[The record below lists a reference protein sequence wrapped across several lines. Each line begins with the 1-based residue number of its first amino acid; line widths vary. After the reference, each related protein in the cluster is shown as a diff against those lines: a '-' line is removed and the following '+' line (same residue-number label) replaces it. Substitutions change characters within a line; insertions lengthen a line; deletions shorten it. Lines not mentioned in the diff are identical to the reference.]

1 MLTLSDNMKRLIILA
16 SLIFMLMLMPMH
28 AGKHKDNGPVV
39 AAYVTGWNEFKELP
53 DCSVLTHIN
62 YAFGNVNKTYDGVTI
77 QHPERLR
84 QLVELKK
91 DHEIYIVLSIGGWTA
106 GGFSEMASIERR
118 RKAFARD
125 CKRIVKEYNLDGIDM
140 DWEYPSSSEAGISS
154 SPNDIDNFTL
164 LMRELRKALGKDY
177 LLSCATIADARFVDF
192 KAIEP
197 YVDLVNIM
205 MYDVG
210 NPPYHHAALY
220 RSEMSG
226 RVTAQEAL
234 QAHLDAGIPVNKL
247 VLGVPF
253 YGRSVKGFG
262 DTAYGALVKRT
273 DVIRMWDDVAK
284 APYLV
289 NNEGEFLCTYEDAE
303 SLAWKCRFIKQTGM
317 RGAMYWEYRND
328 DEAGTLRNAV
338 WNGVMGQ

>member
-1 MLTLSDNMKRLIILA
+1 MLKKILILGCLLAVGVTLMA
-16 SLIFMLMLMPMH
+16 SN
-28 AGKHKDNGPVV
+28 HKDNGPVV
-39 AAYVTGWNEFKELP
+39 AAYVTGWNETMELP

-62 YAFGNVNKTYDGVTI
+62 YAFGNVNKTYDGVVI
-77 QHPERLR
+77 QRPDRLR

-91 DHEIYIVLSIGGWTA
+91 DHKIYIVLSIGGWTA
-106 GGFSEMASIERR
+106 GGFSEMASTDKR

-125 CKRIVKEYNLDGIDM
+125 CKRIVKEYGLDGIDI

-154 SPNDIDNFTL
+154 SPADIDNFTS
-164 LMRELRKALGKDY
+164 LMRELRKALGKSY
-177 LLSCATIADARFVDF
+177 LLSCATIADARYVDF
-192 KAIEP
+192 RAIEP

-234 QAHLDAGIPVNKL
+234 QAHVDAGMPVNKL

-253 YGRSVKGFG
+253 YGRSVQDFG
-262 DTAYGALVKRT
+262 DTSYGALIKRT
-273 DVIRMWDDVAK
+273 DVTRMWDDVAK
-284 APYLV
+284 VPYLIKDGV
-289 NNEGEFLCTYEDAE
+289 FVCTYEDAE
-303 SLAWKCRFIKQTGM
+303 SLAWKCKFINETGM
-317 RGAMYWEYRND
+317 RGAMYWEYRCD
-328 DEAGTLRNAV
+328 DEVGTLRKAV
-338 WNGVMGQ
+338 WTGVMDSH

>member
-1 MLTLSDNMKRLIILA
+1 MMKRFLLFGCLLVVALTVLA
-16 SLIFMLMLMPMH
+16 
-28 AGKHKDNGPVV
+28 GRHKDDGPVV

-62 YAFGNVNKTYDGVTI
+62 YAFGNVNKTYDGVII

-91 DHEIYIVLSIGGWTA
+91 NHDIYIVLSIGGWTA
-106 GGFSEMASIERR
+106 GGFSEMASTNKR
-118 RKAFARD
+118 RKSFARD
-125 CKRIVKEYNLDGIDM
+125 CKRIVKEYGLDGIDI

-154 SPNDIDNFTL
+154 SPADIDHFTL
-164 LMRELRKALGKDY
+164 LMRELRKSLGKEY

-192 KAIEP
+192 KAIER

-210 NPPYHHAALY
+210 NPPFHHASLY

-226 RVTAQEAL
+226 RVTAEEAL
-234 QAHLDAGIPVNKL
+234 KAHLAAGVPLNKL

-253 YGRSVKGFG
+253 YGRSVKDFG

-273 DVIRMWDDVAK
+273 DVVRMWDDVAK
-284 APYLV
+284 VPYLV
-289 NNEGEFLCTYEDAE
+289 KDGEFVCTYEDAE
-303 SLAWKCRFIKQTGM
+303 SLAWKCKFIKDRGM
-317 RGAMYWEYRND
+317 RGVMYWEYRND
-328 DEAGTLRNAV
+328 DEAGTLRNAA
-338 WNGVMGQ
+338 WNGVMGNQD

>member
-1 MLTLSDNMKRLIILA
+1 
-16 SLIFMLMLMPMH
+16 
-28 AGKHKDNGPVV
+28 
-39 AAYVTGWNEFKELP
+39 
-53 DCSVLTHIN
+53 
-62 YAFGNVNKTYDGVTI
+62 
-77 QHPERLR
+77 
-84 QLVELKK
+84 
-91 DHEIYIVLSIGGWTA
+91 
-106 GGFSEMASIERR
+106 MASTERR
-118 RKAFARD
+118 RKAFARA
-125 CKRIVKEYNLDGIDM
+125 CKRIVKDYNLDGSDI
-140 DWEYPSSSEAGISS
+140 DWEYPSSNEAGISS
-154 SPNDIDNFTL
+154 SPADIDNFTL
-164 LMRELRKALGKDY
+164 LMKELRKALGKSY
-177 LLSCATIADARFVDF
+177 LLSCATIADARYVDF

-205 MYDVG
+205 MYDVD

-234 QAHLDAGIPVNKL
+234 QAHLDAGMPVNKL

-273 DVIRMWDDVAK
+273 DVTRMWDDVAK
-284 APYLV
+284 VPYLV
-289 NNEGEFLCTYEDAE
+289 KDGEMVCTYEDAE
-303 SLAWKCRFIKQTGM
+303 SLAWKCRFIHETGM
-317 RGAMYWEYRND
+317 RGAMYWEYRCD

>member
-1 MLTLSDNMKRLIILA
+1 MLKKILILGCLLA
-16 SLIFMLMLMPMH
+16 VVFPLM
-28 AGKHKDNGPVV
+28 AGGHKDAGPVV
-39 AAYVTGWNEFKELP
+39 AAYVTGWNEFMELP

-62 YAFGNVNKTYDGVTI
+62 YAFGNVNKSYDGVTI

-91 DHEIYIVLSIGGWTA
+91 DHKIYIVLSIGGWTA
-106 GGFSEMASIERR
+106 GGFSEMASTHQR

-125 CKRIVKEYNLDGIDM
+125 CKRIVKEYGLDGIDI

-154 SPNDIDNFTL
+154 SPDDINNFTL
-164 LMRELRKALGKDY
+164 LMKELRKTLGKDY

-210 NPPYHHAALY
+210 NPPYHHASLY

-226 RVTAQEAL
+226 RVTAEEAL
-234 QAHLDAGIPVNKL
+234 QAHLAAGMPVNKL

-253 YGRSVKGFG
+253 YGRSVEGFG
-262 DTAYGALVKRT
+262 DTSYGALVKRT
-273 DVIRMWDDVAK
+273 DVTRMWDDVAK
-284 APYLV
+284 VPYLMKDGKFV
-289 NNEGEFLCTYEDAE
+289 CTYEDAE
-303 SLAWKCRFIKQTGM
+303 SLAWKCKFIKETGM
-317 RGAMYWEYRND
+317 RGAMYWEYRCD
-328 DEAGTLRNAV
+328 DETGTLRHAV
-338 WNGVMGQ
+338 WDGVMGQ

>member
-1 MLTLSDNMKRLIILA
+1 MMRRILTLTCLLA
-16 SLIFMLMLMPMH
+16 VALTTW
-28 AGKHKDNGPVV
+28 AGQHKDNGAVV
-39 AAYVTGWNEFKELP
+39 AAYVTGWNADMPIP

-91 DHEIYIVLSIGGWTA
+91 DHQIYIVLSIGGWTA
-106 GGFSEMASIERR
+106 GGFSEMASTERR
-118 RKAFARD
+118 
-125 CKRIVKEYNLDGIDM
+125 
-140 DWEYPSSSEAGISS
+140 
-154 SPNDIDNFTL
+154 
-164 LMRELRKALGKDY
+164 RKALGKDY

-210 NPPYHHAALY
+210 NPPFHHAALF

-234 QAHLDAGIPVNKL
+234 QAHLDAGMPVNKL

-262 DTAYGALVKRT
+262 DTSYGALAKRT
-273 DVIRMWDDVAK
+273 DVTRMWDDVAK
-284 APYLV
+284 VPYLV
-289 NNEGEFLCTYEDAE
+289 KKGEFVCTYEDAE
-303 SLAWKCRFIKQTGM
+303 SLAWKCRFIKETGM
-317 RGAMYWEYRND
+317 RGAMYWEYRCD

-338 WNGVMGQ
+338 WKGVMDNHD

>member
-1 MLTLSDNMKRLIILA
+1 MRMKEFLALLIAMAMILPA
-16 SLIFMLMLMPMH
+16 W
-28 AGKHKDNGPVV
+28 AGRHKDDGPVV
-39 AAYVTGWNEFKELP
+39 AAYVTGWNGQDELP

-62 YAFGNVNKTYDGVTI
+62 YAFGVVNKTYDGVNI

-91 DHEIYIVLSIGGWTA
+91 SHNVYIVLSIGGWTA
-106 GGFSEMASIERR
+106 GGFSEMASTHRR
-118 RKAFARD
+118 RRAFVRD
-125 CKRIVKEYNLDGIDM
+125 CKRIVKDYHLDGIDI

-154 SPNDIDNFTL
+154 SPADIDNFTL

-177 LLSCATIADARFVDF
+177 LLSCATIADARFVNF

-220 RSEMSG
+220 RSDMSG
-226 RVTAQEAL
+226 RVTAQEAV
-234 QAHLDAGIPVNKL
+234 QAHLDAGIPANKL

-262 DTAYGALVKRT
+262 DTAYGALVGRS
-273 DVIRMWDDVAK
+273 DVVRMWDDVAK
-284 APYLV
+284 APYLADS
-289 NNEGEFLCTYEDAE
+289 EGRMACTYEDAE
-303 SLAWKCRFIKQTGM
+303 SLAWKCKFIKQAGM
-317 RGAMYWEYRND
+317 RGAMYWEYRCD
-328 DEAGTLRNAV
+328 DKAGTLRHAV
-338 WNGVMGQ
+338 WNGIMGTE

>member
-1 MLTLSDNMKRLIILA
+1 MGRRLLVLVCLLA
-16 SLIFMLMLMPMH
+16 VAMSVW
-28 AGKHKDNGPVV
+28 AGRHKDDGPVV

-91 DHEIYIVLSIGGWTA
+91 DHDIYIVLSIGGWTA
-106 GGFSEMASIERR
+106 GGFSEMASTHQR

-125 CKRIVKEYNLDGIDM
+125 CKRIVKEYRLDGIDI
-140 DWEYPSSSEAGISS
+140 DWEYPSCSEAGISS
-154 SPNDIDNFTL
+154 SPDDIDNFTL
-164 LMRELRKALGKDY
+164 LMKELRKALGKDY
-177 LLSCATIADARFVDF
+177 LLSCATIADARYVDF

-226 RVTAQEAL
+226 RVTAEEAV
-234 QAHLDAGIPVNKL
+234 QAHLDAGVSINKL

-262 DTAYGALVKRT
+262 DTAYGALVNRH
-273 DVIRMWDDVAK
+273 DVTRMWDDVAK
-284 APYLV
+284 VPYLV
-289 NNEGEFLCTYEDAE
+289 KDGEMVCTYEDAE
-303 SLAWKCRFIKQTGM
+303 SLGWKCRFIKEKGL
-317 RGAMYWEYRND
+317 RGAMYWEYRCD
-328 DEAGTLRNAV
+328 DETGTLRRAV
-338 WNGVMGQ
+338 WNGIMGE

>member
-1 MLTLSDNMKRLIILA
+1 MVKRIVVLVCLLA
-16 SLIFMLMLMPMH
+16 LVLMPLH
-28 AGKHKDNGPVV
+28 AKKHKDDGPVV
-39 AAYVTGWNEFKELP
+39 AAYVTGWNEFKQLP

-77 QHPERLR
+77 QYPDRLR
-84 QLVELKK
+84 QLVGLKK
-91 DHEIYIVLSIGGWTA
+91 HHVIYVVLSIGGWTA
-106 GGFSEMASIERR
+106 GGFSEMASTDRR

-125 CKRIVKEYNLDGIDM
+125 CKRIVKEFDLDGIDI

-154 SPNDIDNFTL
+154 SPQDIDNFSL
-164 LMRELRKALGKDY
+164 LMRELRKALGKEY

-220 RSEMSG
+220 RSEKSG

-234 QAHLDAGIPVNKL
+234 QAHLDAGMPVNKL

-253 YGRSVKGFG
+253 YGRSVKDFG
-262 DTAYGALVKRT
+262 DTSYGALVKRT
-273 DVIRMWDDVAK
+273 DVTRMWDDVAK
-284 APYLV
+284 VPYLV
-289 NNEGEFLCTYEDAE
+289 KDGVFVCTYEDSE
-303 SLAWKCRFIKQTGM
+303 SLAWKCLFIKEKGM
-317 RGAMYWEYRND
+317 RGAMYWEYRCD
-328 DEAGTLRNAV
+328 DDAGTLRNAV
-338 WNGVMGQ
+338 WKGVMGQ

>member
-1 MLTLSDNMKRLIILA
+1 MLKRILA
-16 SLIFMLMLMPMH
+16 LACILALMMPAW
-28 AGKHKDNGPVV
+28 AGGHKDDGPVV

-91 DHEIYIVLSIGGWTA
+91 DHKIYIVLSIGGWTA
-106 GGFSEMASIERR
+106 GGFSEMASTERR

-125 CKRIVKEYNLDGIDM
+125 CKRIVKEYHLDGIDM
-140 DWEYPSSSEAGISS
+140 DWEYPSCDEAGISA
-154 SPNDIDNFTL
+154 SPDDIDNFTL
-164 LMRELRKALGKDY
+164 LMRELRKTLGKDY
-177 LLSCATIADARFVDF
+177 LLSCATIADARYVDF

-226 RVTAQEAL
+226 RVRAQEAF
-234 QAHLDAGIPVNKL
+234 QAHLNAGIPANKL

-262 DTAYGALVKRT
+262 DTAYGALVKRA
-273 DVIRMWDDVAK
+273 DVTRMWDDVAK
-284 APYLV
+284 VPYLV
-289 NNEGEFLCTYEDAE
+289 NGDGEFVCTYEDAE
-303 SLAWKCRFIKQTGM
+303 SLAWKCRFVKQTGM
-317 RGAMYWEYRND
+317 RGAMYWEYRCD

-338 WNGVMGQ
+338 WNGIMTNPK

>member
-1 MLTLSDNMKRLIILA
+1 MKRILILLCLWALMMPMLA
-16 SLIFMLMLMPMH
+16 ST
-28 AGKHKDNGPVV
+28 HKDNGPVV

-62 YAFGNVNKTYDGVTI
+62 YAFGNVNETFDGVTI
-77 QHPERLR
+77 QHPERLL

-91 DHEIYIVLSIGGWTA
+91 NHRIYVVLSIGGWTA
-106 GGFSEMASIERR
+106 GGFSEMASTKNR
-118 RKAFARD
+118 RKAFAKD
-125 CKRIVKEYNLDGIDM
+125 CKRIVKEYGLDGIDI
-140 DWEYPSSSEAGISS
+140 DWEYPSCSDAGISS
-154 SPNDIDNFTL
+154 SPADIDNFSL
-164 LMRELRKALGKDY
+164 LMQELRKVLGKNY
-177 LLSCATIADARFVDF
+177 LLSCATVADARFIDF

-197 YVDLVNIM
+197 FIDLVNIM

-220 RSEMSG
+220 RSEFSG

-234 QAHLDAGIPVNKL
+234 QAHLAAGIPINKL

-253 YGRSVKGFG
+253 YGRSVKDFG

-273 DVIRMWDDVAK
+273 DVTRMWDEIAK

-289 NNEGEFLCTYEDAE
+289 KDGEFVCTYEDAE
-303 SLAWKCRFIKQTGM
+303 SLAWKCRFVKETGM
-317 RGAMYWEYRND
+317 RGVMYWEYRCD
-328 DEAGTLRNAV
+328 DDSGTLRNDV
-338 WNGVMGQ
+338 WNGVMGQSPNGQ

>member
-1 MLTLSDNMKRLIILA
+1 MLPIQAR
-16 SLIFMLMLMPMH
+16 
-28 AGKHKDNGPVV
+28 KHKDNGPVV
-39 AAYVTGWNEFKELP
+39 AAYVTGWNADMPLP

-62 YAFGNVNKTYDGVTI
+62 YAFGNVNKTFDGVTI
-77 QHPERLR
+77 QRPDRLR
-84 QLVELKK
+84 ELAALKK
-91 DHEIYIVLSIGGWTA
+91 DHSIYVVLSIGGWTA
-106 GGFSEMASIERR
+106 GGFSEMASTDKR

-125 CKRIVKEYNLDGIDM
+125 CKRIVKDYGLDGIDI

-154 SPNDIDNFTL
+154 SPADIDNFTL
-164 LMRELRKALGKDY
+164 LIRELRKALGKDY
-177 LLSCATIADARFVDF
+177 LLSCATIADGRFVDF

-234 QAHLDAGIPVNKL
+234 QAHLDAGMPVNKL

-262 DTAYGALVKRT
+262 DTSFGALVKRT
-273 DVIRMWDDVAK
+273 DVTRMWDDVAK
-284 APYLV
+284 VP
-289 NNEGEFLCTYEDAE
+289 
-303 SLAWKCRFIKQTGM
+303 
-317 RGAMYWEYRND
+317 
-328 DEAGTLRNAV
+328 
-338 WNGVMGQ
+338 

>member
-1 MLTLSDNMKRLIILA
+1 MMRRILTLTCLLA
-16 SLIFMLMLMPMH
+16 VALTTW
-28 AGKHKDNGPVV
+28 AGQHKDNGAVV
-39 AAYVTGWNEFKELP
+39 AAYVTGWNADMPIP

-91 DHEIYIVLSIGGWTA
+91 DHQIYIVLSIGGWTA
-106 GGFSEMASIERR
+106 GGFSEMASTERR

-125 CKRIVKEYNLDGIDM
+125 CKRIVKDYNLDGIDI
-140 DWEYPSSSEAGISS
+140 DWEYPSSNEAGISS
-154 SPNDIDNFTL
+154 SPADIDNFTL
-164 LMRELRKALGKDY
+164 LMKELRKALGKSY
-177 LLSCATIADARFVDF
+177 LLSCATIADARYVDF

-234 QAHLDAGIPVNKL
+234 QAHLDAGMPVNKL

-273 DVIRMWDDVAK
+273 DVTRMWDDVAK
-284 APYLV
+284 VPYLV
-289 NNEGEFLCTYEDAE
+289 KDGEMVCTYEDAE
-303 SLAWKCRFIKQTGM
+303 SLAWKCWFIHETGM
-317 RGAMYWEYRND
+317 RGTMYWEYRCD
-328 DEAGTLRNAV
+328 DEVGSLRETA
-338 WNGVMGQ
+338 WRGVMERD

>member
-1 MLTLSDNMKRLIILA
+1 MKKMIMMRRILTLTCLLA
-16 SLIFMLMLMPMH
+16 VALTTW
-28 AGKHKDNGPVV
+28 AGQHKDNGAVV
-39 AAYVTGWNEFKELP
+39 AAYVTGWNADMPIP

-91 DHEIYIVLSIGGWTA
+91 DHQIYIVLSIGGWTA
-106 GGFSEMASIERR
+106 GGFSEMASTDRR
-118 RKAFARD
+118 RKAFAKD
-125 CKRIVKEYNLDGIDM
+125 CKRIVKDFGLDGIDI
-140 DWEYPSSSEAGISS
+140 DWEYPSSNEAGISS
-154 SPNDIDNFTL
+154 SPADIDNFTL
-164 LMRELRKALGKDY
+164 LMKELRKALGKSY
-177 LLSCATIADARFVDF
+177 LLSCATIADARYVDF

-210 NPPYHHAALY
+210 NPPYHHASLY

-234 QAHLDAGIPVNKL
+234 QAHLDAGMPINKL

-262 DTAYGALVKRT
+262 NANYGALVKRT
-273 DVIRMWDDVAK
+273 DVTRMWDDVAK
-284 APYLV
+284 VPYLV
-289 NNEGEFLCTYEDAE
+289 NSDGQFVCTYEDAE
-303 SLAWKCRFIKQTGM
+303 SLAWKCMFIKETGM
-317 RGAMYWEYRND
+317 RGAMYWEYRCD
-328 DEAGTLRNAV
+328 DEAGTLRHAV
-338 WNGVMGQ
+338 WDGVMGE

>member
-1 MLTLSDNMKRLIILA
+1 MVCLLA
-16 SLIFMLMLMPMH
+16 VAMSVW
-28 AGKHKDNGPVV
+28 AGRHKDDGPVV

-62 YAFGNVNKTYDGVTI
+62 YAFGKVNETYDGVTI

-91 DHEIYIVLSIGGWTA
+91 DHDIYIVLSIGGWTA
-106 GGFSEMASIERR
+106 GGFSEMASTHQR

-125 CKRIVKEYNLDGIDM
+125 CKRIVKEYRLDGIDI
-140 DWEYPSSSEAGISS
+140 DWEYPSCSEAGISS
-154 SPNDIDNFTL
+154 SPDDIDNFTL
-164 LMRELRKALGKDY
+164 LMKELRKALGKEY
-177 LLSCATIADARFVDF
+177 LLSCATIADARYVDF

-220 RSEMSG
+220 RSKMSG
-226 RVTAQEAL
+226 RVTAEEAV
-234 QAHLDAGIPVNKL
+234 QAHLDAGVPINKL

-262 DTAYGALVKRT
+262 DTAYGALVKRD
-273 DVIRMWDDVAK
+273 DVTRMWDDDAK
-284 APYLV
+284 VPYLV
-289 NNEGEFLCTYEDAE
+289 KEDEMVCTYEDAE
-303 SLAWKCRFIKQTGM
+303 SLGWKCRFIKEKGL
-317 RGAMYWEYRND
+317 RGAMYWEYRCD

-338 WNGVMGQ
+338 WNGIMGQ

>member
-1 MLTLSDNMKRLIILA
+1 MRMKEFLALLIAMAMILPAWAGRL
-16 SLIFMLMLMPMH
+16 
-28 AGKHKDNGPVV
+28 KDDGPVV
-39 AAYVTGWNEFKELP
+39 AAYVTGWNEQDELP
-53 DCSVLTHIN
+53 DCSVLTHIK
-62 YAFGNVNKTYDGVTI
+62 YAFGVVNKTYDGVTI

-91 DHEIYIVLSIGGWTA
+91 SHNVYIVLSIGGWTA
-106 GGFSEMASIERR
+106 GGFSEMASTHRR
-118 RKAFARD
+118 RRAFARD
-125 CKRIVKEYNLDGIDM
+125 CKRIVKDYHLDGIDI

-154 SPNDIDNFTL
+154 SPADIDNFTL

-177 LLSCATIADARFVDF
+177 LLSCATIADARFVNF

-220 RSEMSG
+220 RSDMSG
-226 RVTAQEAL
+226 RVTAQEAV
-234 QAHLDAGIPVNKL
+234 QAHLDAGIPANKL

-262 DTAYGALVKRT
+262 DTAYGALVGRS
-273 DVIRMWDDVAK
+273 DVARMWDDVAK
-284 APYLV
+284 VPYLADS
-289 NNEGEFLCTYEDAE
+289 EGRMVCTYEDAE
-303 SLAWKCRFIKQTGM
+303 SLAWKCKFIKQAGM
-317 RGAMYWEYRND
+317 RGAMYWEYRCD
-328 DEAGTLRNAV
+328 DKAGTLRHAV
-338 WNGVMGQ
+338 WNGIMGTE

>member
-1 MLTLSDNMKRLIILA
+1 MMKKILILTCLLA
-16 SLIFMLMLMPMH
+16 LMMPAL
-28 AGKHKDNGPVV
+28 AGQHKDDGPVV
-39 AAYVTGWNEFKELP
+39 AAYVTGWNKDMPLP

-62 YAFGNVNKTYDGVTI
+62 YAFGNVNKTYDGVII
-77 QHPERLR
+77 QRPERLR
-84 QLVELKK
+84 ELVEF
-91 DHEIYIVLSIGGWTA
+91 IGGWTA
-106 GGFSEMASIERR
+106 GGFSEMASTDKR

-125 CKRIVKEYNLDGIDM
+125 CKRIVKEFHLDGIDM
-140 DWEYPSSSEAGISS
+140 DWEYPSSSEAGITS
-154 SPNDIDNFTL
+154 SPADIDNFTL
-164 LMRELRKALGKDY
+164 LMKELRKALGKDY
-177 LLSCATIADARFVDF
+177 LLSCATIADARYVDF

-234 QAHLDAGIPVNKL
+234 QAHLDAGMPVNKL

-262 DTAYGALVKRT
+262 DASYGALVKRT
-273 DVIRMWDDVAK
+273 DVTRMWDDVAK
-284 APYLV
+284 APYLMKDGQFV
-289 NNEGEFLCTYEDAE
+289 CTYENAE
-303 SLAWKCRFIKQTGM
+303 SLAWKCKFIKETGM
-317 RGAMYWEYRND
+317 RGAMYWEYRCD
-328 DEAGTLRNAV
+328 DEVGTLRHAV
-338 WNGVMGQ
+338 WDGIMGQ

>member
-1 MLTLSDNMKRLIILA
+1 MKRVLA
-16 SLIFMLMLMPMH
+16 LACLLAVVLSMW
-28 AGKHKDNGPVV
+28 AGKHKDDGPVV
-39 AAYVTGWNEFKELP
+39 AAYVTGWHEFKELP

-77 QHPERLR
+77 KHPERLR

-91 DHEIYIVLSIGGWTA
+91 DHKIFILLSIGGWTA
-106 GGFSEMASIERR
+106 GGFSEMASIDRR
-118 RKAFARD
+118 RKAFAKD
-125 CKRIVKEYNLDGIDM
+125 CKRIVKEYNLDGIDI
-140 DWEYPSSSEAGISS
+140 DWEYPSCSEAGISS
-154 SPNDIDNFTL
+154 SPADIDNFTL
-164 LMRELRKALGKDY
+164 LMKELRKALGKSY

-234 QAHLDAGIPVNKL
+234 QLHLEAGMPVNKL

-273 DVIRMWDDVAK
+273 DVTRMWDDVAK
-284 APYLV
+284 VPYLV
-289 NNEGEFLCTYEDAE
+289 KDGEFVCTYEDTE
-303 SLAWKCRFIKQTGM
+303 SLAWKCRFVKETGM
-317 RGAMYWEYRND
+317 RGAMYWEYRCD

-338 WNGVMGQ
+338 WHGIMNQ

>member
-1 MLTLSDNMKRLIILA
+1 MKRFFALGCMLTIVLT
-16 SLIFMLMLMPMH
+16 LM
-28 AGKHKDNGPVV
+28 AGKHKDDGPVV
-39 AAYVTGWNEFKELP
+39 AAYVTGWNEDMPLP

-62 YAFGNVNKTYDGVTI
+62 YAFGCVNKTYDGVII
-77 QHPERLR
+77 QRPERLR
-84 QLVELKK
+84 QLAELKK
-91 DHEIYIVLSIGGWTA
+91 EHKIYVVLSIGGWTS
-106 GGFSEMASIERR
+106 GGFSEMASTERR
-118 RKAFARD
+118 RKAFAKD
-125 CKRIVKEYNLDGIDM
+125 CKRIVKEYGIDGIDI
-140 DWEYPSSSEAGISS
+140 DWEYPSSSEAGITS
-154 SPNDIDNFTL
+154 SPGDIDNFTQ

-220 RSEMSG
+220 RSTMSG

-234 QAHLDAGIPVNKL
+234 RAHLDAGMPVNKL

-253 YGRSVKGFG
+253 YGRSVKNFG
-262 DTAYGALVKRT
+262 DTSYGALIKRT
-273 DVIRMWDDVAK
+273 DVTRLWDDIAK

-289 NNEGEFLCTYEDAE
+289 NNEGEFVCTYEDPE
-303 SLAWKCRFIKQTGM
+303 SLEWKCRFIHETGM
-317 RGAMYWEYRND
+317 RGVMYWEYRCD
-328 DEAGTLRNAV
+328 DEAGTLRNTV
-338 WNGVMGQ
+338 WKGVMVNQE

>member
-1 MLTLSDNMKRLIILA
+1 MMRRILTLTCLLA
-16 SLIFMLMLMPMH
+16 VALTTW
-28 AGKHKDNGPVV
+28 AGQHKDNGAVV
-39 AAYVTGWNEFKELP
+39 AAYVTGWNADMPIP

-91 DHEIYIVLSIGGWTA
+91 DHQIYIVLSIGGWTA
-106 GGFSEMASIERR
+106 GGFSEMASTERR

-125 CKRIVKEYNLDGIDM
+125 CKRIVKDYNLDGIDI
-140 DWEYPSSSEAGISS
+140 DWEYPSSNEAGISS
-154 SPNDIDNFTL
+154 SPADIDNFTL
-164 LMRELRKALGKDY
+164 LMKELRKALGKDY

-210 NPPYHHAALY
+210 NPPFHHAALY

-234 QAHLDAGIPVNKL
+234 QAHLDAGMPVDKL

-262 DTAYGALVKRT
+262 DTSFGALAKRT
-273 DVIRMWDDVAK
+273 DVTRMWDDVAK
-284 APYLV
+284 VPYLV
-289 NNEGEFLCTYEDAE
+289 NNEGEMVCTYEDAE
-303 SLAWKCRFIKQTGM
+303 SLAWKCRFIHEKGM
-317 RGAMYWEYRND
+317 RGAMYWEYRCD
-328 DEAGTLRNAV
+328 DEAGTLRKAV
-338 WNGVMGQ
+338 WNGVMEQ

>member
-1 MLTLSDNMKRLIILA
+1 MKRILILTCLLA
-16 SLIFMLMLMPMH
+16 LMMPAL
-28 AGKHKDNGPVV
+28 AGQHKDDGPVV
-39 AAYVTGWNEFKELP
+39 AAYVTGWNKDMPLP

-62 YAFGNVNKTYDGVTI
+62 YAFGNVNKTYDGVII
-77 QHPERLR
+77 QRPERLR
-84 QLVELKK
+84 ELVELKK
-91 DHEIYIVLSIGGWTA
+91 DHKIYIVLSIGGWTA
-106 GGFSEMASIERR
+106 GGFSEMASTDKR
-118 RKAFARD
+118 RKAFAR
-125 CKRIVKEYNLDGIDM
+125 GIDM
-140 DWEYPSSSEAGISS
+140 DWEYPSSSEAGITS
-154 SPNDIDNFTL
+154 SPADIDNFTL
-164 LMRELRKALGKDY
+164 LMKELRKALGKDY

-234 QAHLDAGIPVNKL
+234 QAHLDAGMPVNKL

-262 DTAYGALVKRT
+262 DASYGALVKRT
-273 DVIRMWDDVAK
+273 DVTRMWDDVAK
-284 APYLV
+284 VPYLMKDGQFV
-289 NNEGEFLCTYEDAE
+289 CTYEDAE
-303 SLAWKCRFIKQTGM
+303 SLAWKCKFIKETGM
-317 RGAMYWEYRND
+317 RGAMYWEYRCD
-328 DEAGTLRNAV
+328 DEVGTLRHVV
-338 WNGVMGQ
+338 WDGVMGQ